1 MADYQVTAYPVAKL
15 PVPGWEC
22 FFARNDTS
30 FHDLIFYVWVIRDE
44 DRIVLVDT
52 GPPSDDEDFR
62 TLKEACQGVDIRS
75 EMTRLLS
82 VDAVLEQEGITAE
95 KIDVLLLTQ
104 TITYHSG
111 CLLPQYFPRA
121 KVYLSKQGMMEF
133 LLENAGHPPR
143 DVYFTAASWTFLWSL
158 LGENRLFFV
167 DEPVAVLPDL
177 LFETTGGHHPG
188 SAAVTVK
195 TSAGTVAILE
205 TAFLKGNIDSEV
217 PIGVAEDTAAC
228 RRAIKHFKQQCDL
241 VLAAHDNTILDRFE
255 DGIIRV
261 DREG

>member
-1 MADYQVTAYPVAKL
+1 MAAYRVTAYPVAKL

-30 FHDLIFYVWVIRDE
+30 FRDLIFYVWVIRDD

-52 GPPSDDEDFR
+52 GPPSDDDDFR
-62 TLKEACQGVDIRS
+62 RLKEACQGVDPRS
-75 EMTRLLS
+75 EMKRLLS

-95 KIDVLLLTQ
+95 QIDVLLITQ

-121 KVYLSKQGMMEF
+121 KVYLSRQGMMEL
-133 LLENAGHPPR
+133 LLESVGHPPR
-143 DVYFTAASWTFLWSL
+143 DLYFTSASWTFLWSL
-158 LGENRLFFV
+158 LRENRLFFI

-177 LFETTGGHHPG
+177 FFETTGGHHPG

-195 TSAGTVAILE
+195 TAEGTVAILE
-205 TAFLKGNIDSEV
+205 TAFLKENIDEEM
-217 PIGVAEDTAAC
+217 PIGVAEDAAVC
-228 RRAIKHFKQQCDL
+228 RRVIKRFKQQCDL

-255 DGIIRV
+255 NGVIRV